1 MLLVTFVMI
10 YIYIYIYIPKLQAF
24 SLNLILLSSDRSD
37 RRGGG
42 SGATRG
48 EKKIERQKLVEKRR
62 GAAVRTDRASAQA
75 ANELTNE
82 RTTN

>member
-1 MLLVTFVMI
+1 MI

-37 RRGGG
+37 RRGGE

-48 EKKIERQKLVEKRR
+48 EKKIERRKLVEKWR

>member
-1 MLLVTFVMI
+1 MI
-10 YIYIYIYIPKLQAF
+10 TKLQAF
-24 SLNLILLSSDRSD
+24 SLSLILLSISSDRSD
-37 RRGGG
+37 QRGGG

-48 EKKIERQKLVEKRR
+48 EKQIEWRKLVERR
-62 GAAVRTDRASAQA
+62 GGGAVRTDRASAQA